1 MVSHLSEFS
10 GVFLGYQNP
19 KIPFAVIGG
28 QFEWAGQQNQ
38 RNCLMAKMFNNTL
51 PAGHLPHEFG
61 TTL

>member
-1 MVSHLSEFS
+1 MVSHLSELA
-10 GVFLGYQNP
+10 GVFLDCQNL
-19 KIPFAVIGG
+19 KIPFAMIGG
-28 QFEWAGQQNQ
+28 QFQWDGQQNQ